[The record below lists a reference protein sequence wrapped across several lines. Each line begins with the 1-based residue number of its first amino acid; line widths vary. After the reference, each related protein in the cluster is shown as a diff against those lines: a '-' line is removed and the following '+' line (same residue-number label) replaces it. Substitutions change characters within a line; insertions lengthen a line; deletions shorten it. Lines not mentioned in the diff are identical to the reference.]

1 MLKRSA
7 TAGDGNVN
15 GFGLEFYIETP
26 GSEIAETIHDVKK
39 SWQFQLL
46 YTVSQLAAGA
56 ADHTQALNQFWLIP
70 ASSTGSRAFSVSKAL
85 PKRSTAMMQP
95 PKSPGHCAS
104 HAN

>member
-1 MLKRSA
+1 MGL
-7 TAGDGNVN
+7 AGDGNVN

-56 ADHTQALNQFWLIP
+56 QIPSQAMQEKHMTRYQGCTL
-70 ASSTGSRAFSVSKAL
+70 SH
-85 PKRSTAMMQP
+85 STAEAALVA
-95 PKSPGHCAS
+95 CADGTAL
-104 HAN
+104 HALSCLVQADGKP

>member
-1 MLKRSA
+1 MGL
-7 TAGDGNVN
+7 AGDGNVN

-56 ADHTQALNQFWLIP
+56 QIPGQAMRDKHHDMVQALHAEPQ
-70 ASSTGSRAFSVSKAL
+70 
-85 PKRSTAMMQP
+85 
-95 PKSPGHCAS
+95 HC
-104 HAN
+104 